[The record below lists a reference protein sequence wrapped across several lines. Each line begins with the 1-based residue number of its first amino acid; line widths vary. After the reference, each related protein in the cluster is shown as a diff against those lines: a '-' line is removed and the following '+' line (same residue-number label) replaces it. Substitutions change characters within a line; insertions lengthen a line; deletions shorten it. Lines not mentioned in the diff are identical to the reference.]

1 MCEYVLP
8 DSEVEVLVINHA
20 DVMMMQNWAH
30 VQTVLNACNGLP
42 KDAHGGNIMRVHKA
56 HLNNWVRH
64 LRQMVVLSGRASIN
78 PRPLEHSSVKYYIQ
92 SQF

>member
-42 KDAHGGNIMRVHKA
+42 KDAHGGNIMRVHKGTPQQLGA
-56 HLNNWVRH
+56 SPAADGGAVRKGKYK
-64 LRQMVVLSGRASIN
+64 ST
-78 PRPLEHSSVKYYIQ
+78 PLGTFIR
-92 SQF
+92 